1 MKFFSKMIVP
11 LMLMG
16 LSVCVYAD
24 NEPNTCTE
32 MVPFCE
38 LPYEE
43 RSMLPESWLH
53 DPVPLELM
61 QPQTDIFLSQP
72 IEVDSVIRQKY
83 SYVDPKGE
91 IAERPLE
98 LALSYYDRL
107 KNELKKPEYL
117 AIINFKQYSKEPR
130 LYVIDMNTGRVE
142 KMQVSHGEGSDP
154 KNTGYATIFSNTV
167 NSHMSSLGAFITA
180 ETYTGKNGYSLRID
194 GIEKMNS
201 RLRERSV
208 VFHGSDY
215 VRSDMNQ
222 IGRSWGCP
230 AVERKKSKAL
240 IDKIRKGILGYAWYN
255 Q

>member
-1 MKFFSKMIVP
+1 MKFFSKAIAL
-11 LMLMG
+11 LMLTCFST
-16 LSVCVYAD
+16 LIYA
-24 NEPNTCTE
+24 NSNTNTCTE

-43 RSMLPESWLH
+43 RSQLPESWLH

-61 QPQTDIFLSQP
+61 EPQTDIFLSQP
-72 IEVDSVIRQKY
+72 IEAEQGIRQKY
-83 SYVDPKGE
+83 SYVDPNGE

-107 KNELKKPEYL
+107 KGELMRPEYL
-117 AIINFKQYSKEPR
+117 GIVNFALHSSQPR
-130 LYVIDMNTGRVE
+130 LYIVDMKTGAVE
-142 KMQVSHGEGSDP
+142 KLQVSHGEGSDP

-180 ETYTGKNGYSLRID
+180 ETYNGKNGYSLRID
-194 GIEKMNS
+194 GIEKSNS
-201 RLRERSV
+201 RVRERAV
-208 VFHGSDY
+208 VVHGSDY
-215 VRSDMNQ
+215 VKPTMSP

-240 IDKIRKGILGYAWYN
+240 IDKIKKGILGFAWYN